1 MPKKYKKERK
11 EKPDNFFLVKD
22 CLMGTYIARADSKQ
36 SEEYRSQET
45 LPMKLKYPE
54 SKRSKT
60 EIIPYTKKER
70 EVRCGKVST
79 RGQKSLALQKGR
91 KGICKAHSLKTERE
105 T

>member
-1 MPKKYKKERK
+1 
-11 EKPDNFFLVKD
+11 
-22 CLMGTYIARADSKQ
+22 MGTYIARAYSKQ

-45 LPMKLKYPE
+45 LPMKPKYPE

-70 EVRCGKVST
+70 EVRCDKVST

-91 KGICKAHSLKTERE
+91 KGICKAHSLKTARE
-105 T
+105 TENSDQ